1 MNIKRK
7 MTGIIAVLLALVTAV
22 SFSACSAKNT
32 EESTAVAES
41 ESGAIS
47 SESTDTESV
56 TDKINAI
63 YQEENKIF
71 SEHKDLW
78 DKAFE
83 VLSGTTADVGE
94 NYGDYLYDTI
104 NGSKD
109 TFTDEEL
116 TALNEDIEKIRD
128 FENQIADLQTEAG
141 ISYDESTDSVAA
153 DESAVKDISGKD
165 FDGNDIDSS
174 IFSNNAVTVLN
185 FWFTGCKPCVAE
197 LSRLNEMNEELKSMG
212 GEVIGVNTST
222 NDYNEAAIEEAKQ
235 VLESQGASYRNL
247 SIDSNTAAGA
257 YANDIIAYPTTIL
270 VDRNGNIVGEPF
282 LGGVDDE
289 DNYNSLMERIKTVIE
304 QDSAS
309 N

>member
-22 SFSACSAKNT
+22 SFSACSAKDT

-41 ESGAIS
+41 ESGAAS
-47 SESTDTESV
+47 GESTDTESV

-270 VDRNGNIVGEPF
+270 IDRNGNIVGEPF

-304 QDSAS
+304 QDFAS

>member
-1 MNIKRK
+1 MKTKK
-7 MTGIIAVLLALVTAV
+7 MTKIFAVLLTLATAA

-32 EESTAVAES
+32 EDSSTVAES
-41 ESGAIS
+41 ESSAAS
-47 SESTDTESV
+47 SGSTDAESA

-63 YQEENKIF
+63 YQEENQIF

-83 VLSGTTADVGE
+83 VLSGTTADEGE

-104 NGSKD
+104 NASKD
-109 TFTDEEL
+109 TFTEEEL
-116 TALNEDIEKIRD
+116 KTLNADIEKIRD
-128 FENQIADLQTEAG
+128 FENQIAALQSEAG
-141 ISYDESTDSVAA
+141 ITDAESTDSFSA
-153 DESAVKDISGKD
+153 DESALKDISGKD

-197 LSRLNEMNEELKSMG
+197 LSKLNEMNEELKSMG
-212 GEVIGVNTST
+212 GEVVGVNTST
-222 NDYNEAAIEEAKQ
+222 NDYNESAIEEAKQ

-257 YANDIIAYPTTIL
+257 YANNIIAYPTTIL
-270 VDRNGNIVGEPF
+270 VDRSGNIVGEPL

-289 DNYNSLMERIKTVIE
+289 DNYNSLMEQIKTVIA
-304 QDSAS
+304 QDAS
-309 N
+309 SN

>member
-22 SFSACSAKNT
+22 SFSACSAKDT

-41 ESGAIS
+41 ELGAASG
-47 SESTDTESV
+47 ESTDTESV

-304 QDSAS
+304 QDSA
-309 N
+309 NN

>member
-7 MTGIIAVLLALVTAV
+7 ITGIIAVLLALVTAV

-104 NGSKD
+104 NSSKD

-128 FENQIADLQTEAG
+128 FENQIAALQTEAG
-141 ISYDESTDSVAA
+141 ITYDESTDSVAA

-197 LSRLNEMNEELKSMG
+197 LSKLNEMNEELKSMG